1 MLARTPW
8 AAMSDARLI
17 TAEMAEAAALRG
29 WGRHDAHRLAILVAR
44 GTYPAAEAQRELAAT
59 LAWHAER
66 AGIRSVSCRAL
77 AADMLEEQ
85 AGIRDHAAWRIKQVI
100 APMLAAHRRSN
111 AVLAEAH
118 GVNGA
123 AGFPLTEEEVTDV
136 VRREMFFALPA
147 APRGFRH
154 AG

>member
-29 WGRHDAHRLAILVAR
+29 WGAHDAQRLAILVAR

-77 AADMLEEQ
+77 AADMMEDQLDTLQ
-85 AGIRDHAAWRIKQVI
+85 RSHDDAIRRMADAAERSLRRNPSDRHGAAHAAADI
-100 APMLAAHRRSN
+100 AR
-111 AVLAEAH
+111 AE
-118 GVNGA
+118 
-123 AGFPLTEEEVTDV
+123 DV
-136 VRREMFFALPA
+136 PPTLIETAFRFALWRTRRRA
-147 APRGFRH
+147 
-154 AG
+154 